1 MIRVVSGGVFLSPL
15 KIVDD
20 DFVAVAV
27 AVAAD
32 DDDFVVVVVA
42 VAADDDDFVVV
53 AVAVA
58 ADDDDVGVFCF
69 K

>member
-15 KIVDD
+15 KMV
-20 DFVAVAV
+20 
-27 AVAAD
+27 
-32 DDDFVVVVVA
+32 
-42 VAADDDDFVVV
+42 DDDFVVV

>member
-1 MIRVVSGGVFLSPL
+1 MIRVVSGGVFLSPH
-15 KIVDD
+15 KM
-20 DFVAVAV
+20 AG
-27 AVAAD
+27 
-32 DDDFVVVVVA
+32 
-42 VAADDDDFVVV
+42 DDFVVV

>member
-15 KIVDD
+15 KMVDD

-32 DDDFVVVVVA
+32 NDFVVVV
-42 VAADDDDFVVV
+42 
-53 AVAVA
+53 VAVA